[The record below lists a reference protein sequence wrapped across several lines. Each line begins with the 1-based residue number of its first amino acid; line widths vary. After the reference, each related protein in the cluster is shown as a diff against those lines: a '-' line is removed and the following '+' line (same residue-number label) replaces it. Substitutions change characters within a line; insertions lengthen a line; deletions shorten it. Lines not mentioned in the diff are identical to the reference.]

1 MKLIIKMSKPHQAIT
16 EIDFPNEEWSKDCFH
31 TEFKEKADLV
41 FALNSDIEDFLQEE
55 LSNNLFELL
64 ESVSFE
70 PKARYELAEAYD
82 EYTRIALAEAK
93 SMAGKCKVAYCF
105 ADSENQVVDEGEYD
119 MEPFVRK
126 WINEREEDCLCSI
139 DVGNAVIRSMEQYVN
154 SSTWHAAMLFR
165 GEEQTPVM
173 WFGMPGERPEE
184 GWILNIAD
192 DAGTGKSWSDFWF
205 CEDSWEDWKNRVPDA
220 DDIFLTWMTA
230 ECDRS
235 LPSLKE
241 VLALCPIPVDEEDD
255 YDTLTSRIASYVWE
269 REKRIQS

>member
-1 MKLIIKMSKPHQAIT
+1 MKLIMKISKPHEAIA
-16 EIDFPNEEWSKDCFH
+16 EFDCPNEELSKDRSLPVYN
-31 TEFKEKADLV
+31 EKAGLL

-64 ESVSFE
+64 ESVYFE

-82 EYTRIALAEAK
+82 EFTKLALAEAK
-93 SMAGKCKVAYCF
+93 SMAEKCKVEYCF

-154 SSTWHAAMLFR
+154 SSTWHAAMLFK

-173 WFGMPGERPEE
+173 WFGMQGERPEE

-220 DDIFLTWMTA
+220 DDIFLNWMTA
-230 ECDRS
+230 ECDLS
-235 LPSLKE
+235 LPSLEE
-241 VLALCPIPVDEEDD
+241 VLTSCPISVDVDVD
-255 YDTLTSRIASYVWE
+255 YETLTSRIASYL
-269 REKRIQS
+269 RDQEKRRT